1 MCSAAAASATTASA
15 VSTTATT
22 AVAGILSLHV
32 AKGFARGIRRALTV
46 AADHSGLDVINNR
59 LACSSAGEEI
69 ADALDI
75 PINTVKTKIRRA
87 KAMLLKMMDYS
98 DDLL

>member
-1 MCSAAAASATTASA
+1 MYHFFPLNAIEKTLGEIRGSRAVCSAAAASATTASA

-59 LACSSAGEEI
+59 LACSSA
-69 ADALDI
+69 
-75 PINTVKTKIRRA
+75 
-87 KAMLLKMMDYS
+87 
-98 DDLL
+98 